1 MEQFSR
7 KLSLALLRRFEPIVH
22 YTSGE
27 RFFPMDVEPYV
38 RVSSLWVSRPGENAE
53 LLVEEGQLTL
63 EDLSQPRSESPG
75 SLLYLKFIEPL
86 DLAEMASAQLPWK
99 QDGGRGGKFQP
110 DRARL
115 ARVGYI
121 SRIADALYSLML
133 FARGRVPGDTAAA
146 AAIAY
151 EKMLKED
158 ERFLYHGR
166 VVRQDEWVTLQYWFF
181 YAFNSWRS
189 GFAGA
194 NDHESDWE
202 MICIYLAEI
211 ESEEDASEQDGDHEK
226 DAHEKITNLEEAR
239 AAEDE
244 EVAAAV
250 KEFRPEWVAYASHD
264 YSGDDLRRRWDD
276 PEVQKVGEH
285 VVIYAGAGS
294 HASYFAQGEYL
305 TEVEMPLVSPLVRG
319 LNWTKKFMREKMG
332 LYTGSSEQSSILHIP
347 FIDYAR
353 GDGLRIGPQQ
363 EVEWDDPSLIS
374 PPPSWVSEYRGLW
387 GLYARDPFN
396 GENAPAGP
404 MYNRDGTTRRSWY
417 DPVGWAGLDKVLP
430 SEKTLDAVETHMEAL
445 KERRSKLNEEIERES
460 KNLKG
465 LGVEVDAMRNQPHLS
480 EMRKERQ
487 QQLDELSAKVEHL
500 RAELA
505 SNNALLESLALRSRQ
520 LRFGDFGSPRSHIRR
535 AHTPITTEN
544 ERIGRITEIWAAIS
558 VSVLLFVFIWAI
570 LFARH
575 YLIYSFILIVITFT
589 TLEATLRH
597 RLANWMSGLGIILAL
612 VATGVLFFQ
621 FFWYWVALLILG
633 VGGYILFENLRELAH

>member
-1 MEQFSR
+1 MQPISR
-7 KLSLALLRRFEPIVH
+7 KLSLALLRRFEPVIH
-22 YTSGE
+22 YTAGE
-27 RFFPMDVEPYV
+27 QFFPMDVEPYV
-38 RVSSLWVSRPGENAE
+38 RFSSLWVFRPGENSE
-53 LLVEEGQLTL
+53 MLVEEGQLTL
-63 EDLSQPRSESPG
+63 ETLAQPRSDSPG
-75 SLLYLKFIEPL
+75 SVLYLKFIEPL

-99 QDGGRGGKFQP
+99 REEERGGKFRP

-146 AAIAY
+146 AALAY

-158 ERFLYHGR
+158 NRFLYHGR
-166 VVRQDEWVTLQYWFF
+166 VVRQGDWVTLQYWFF

-189 GFAGA
+189 GFSGA

-211 ESEEDASEQDGDHEK
+211 EDEEDAAAQEASEKK
-226 DAHEKITNLEEAR
+226 DHEKITDLEEAR

-250 KEFRPEWVAYASHD
+250 KKFRPEWVAYASHD

-276 PEVQKVGEH
+276 PEIQKVGEH
-285 VVIYAGAGS
+285 VIIYAGAGS
-294 HASYFAQGEYL
+294 HASYFSQGEYL
-305 TEVEMPLVSPLVRG
+305 TEVEMPLVTPLVRG
-319 LNWTKKFMREKMG
+319 LNWMKKFMREKVG
-332 LYTGSSEQSSILHIP
+332 LYLGGDEQSSILHIP
-347 FIDYAR
+347 FVDYAR
-353 GDGLRIGPQQ
+353 GDGLCIGPQQ

-374 PPPSWVSEYRGLW
+374 PPPAWVSEYRGLW

-430 SEKTLDAVETHMEAL
+430 SEKTLDAVEAHMEAL
-445 KERRSKLNEEIERES
+445 KERRSELEEDIEREN
-460 KNLKG
+460 KALTG
-465 LGVEVDAMRNQPHLS
+465 LGVEVEAMREQPHLS
-480 EMRKERQ
+480 EVRKARQ
-487 QQLDELSAKVEHL
+487 QQLDELSAKVERL

-520 LRFGDFGSPRSHIRR
+520 LRNGDFGPPRAHINR
-535 AHTPITTEN
+535 AHTPTTTEN

-570 LFARH
+570 LFARS
-575 YLIYSFILIVITFT
+575 YLIHSFVLIILAFAF
-589 TLEATLRH
+589 LEATFRH
-597 RLANWMSGLGIILAL
+597 RLVNLISSLGIILAL
-612 VATGVLFFQ
+612 IASGVLLFQ
-621 FFWYWVALLILG
+621 FFWYWVALVTLM
-633 VGGYILFENLRELAH
+633 VGGYILFDNLRELAH